1 MKFEVG
7 QRVIRKDSVK
17 TFEEYEDDQAIRG
30 VVSAHGESNETT
42 VKWDSKW
49 MSPNPETLSS
59 TKLMTEEEG
68 DKKLSTLEAEY
79 NSWAEPIKDKM
90 VAAGKLLAEAA
101 DLASKQKR
109 ELAEM
114 HELTAP
120 LIHAMD
126 KIGWSTSSLS
136 C

>member
-30 VVSAHGESNETT
+30 VIKSLDEGNQAT

-49 MSPNPETLSS
+49 MSPNPQTLAVDR
-59 TKLMTEEEG
+59 LMPEEEG
-68 DKKLSTLEAEY
+68 DQKLSELEAEY
-79 NSWAEPIKDKM
+79 NLWADPIKEKM
-90 VAAGKLLAEAA
+90 VAAGKLLVEA
-101 DLASKQKR
+101 DELAAKQKR
-109 ELAEM
+109 ELWEM
-114 HELTAP
+114 HNLTAP